1 MQMGRGRGAIWE
13 EVKEGEWGE
22 GVDITA
28 VEGDGREINLLL
40 LLTILKARTFFLET
54 KLTIELEEEYLMGEF
69 DLKPDIDEK
78 PPMPL
83 RDMLEKVKPFL
94 MSYEGIQSQEEWEEA
109 VEETMKNVPLLKK
122 IVEHYS
128 GPDRVTAKQQQQ
140 ELERVAE
147 TIPAAA
153 PPSAKRFA
161 DRAVLSLSEQSRV
174 EIRQEVPVYGQAS
187 NGSIEELS
195 MIIIY

>member
-22 GVDITA
+22 GGDITA
-28 VEGDGREINLLL
+28 VEGDRREINLLL

-69 DLKPDIDEK
+69 DLNPDIDQK

-94 MSYEGIQSQEEWEEA
+94 MSYEGIQSQEEWE
-109 VEETMKNVPLLKK
+109 VRLNV
-122 IVEHYS
+122 
-128 GPDRVTAKQQQQ
+128 AKHFVSYQ
-140 ELERVAE
+140 
-147 TIPAAA
+147 
-153 PPSAKRFA
+153 F
-161 DRAVLSLSEQSRV
+161 
-174 EIRQEVPVYGQAS
+174 
-187 NGSIEELS
+187 
-195 MIIIY
+195 